1 MTHTENQI
9 NARCH
14 LQVSKALEMI
24 NELEAADRDRELAYE
39 YAHSSGFYNEPLPL
53 TFRCDPFLLKAYRD
67 GSEDAMFLNSQK
79 KSVCNESAN

>member
-67 GSEDAMFLNSQK
+67 GSEDAMFLKSEK
-79 KSVCNESAN
+79 KECLQ